1 MMPTTRTTTVSG
13 ATIRVTDAGENAAI
27 AASGPGAIASS
38 SAAQVADIG
47 AEPSREARTIICPAS
62 ASISAVR
69 SHGQLAGA
77 GTAAAEVDDMAE
89 AAVPS
94 DRPSS
99 RDKTVAEPVR

>member
-13 ATIRVTDAGENAAI
+13 ATIRVTDAGENA
-27 AASGPGAIASS
+27 AIASS